1 MSRLIFISH
10 SSQDAD
16 TANAILSFLES
27 KNQLCWIAPRD
38 ISPGADWAEAIIDGI
53 DFSAGMILI
62 LSEHSKKSPVNR
74 QYIFLPVT
82 NRNVVFFASFLFA
95 GLIIS

>member
-1 MSRLIFISH
+1 MTASRIFISH

-38 ISPGADWAEAIIDGI
+38 IAPGADWTESIIDGI
-53 DFSAGMILI
+53 DSSEGMILI
-62 LSEHSKKSPVNR
+62 LSQHSNESPQVR
-74 QYIFLPVT
+74 
-82 NRNVVFFASFLFA
+82 R
-95 GLIIS
+95 